1 MSFHQ
6 NPSLE
11 GGLEGGLQGE
21 AEVGAEVEVGA
32 NPPLSLQG
40 VQHAE

>member
-6 NPSLE
+6 NLSLE

-32 NPPLSLQG
+32 NPPPSLQG
-40 VQHAE
+40 VQNAK